1 MIKKRPLG
9 GRSRLLVLL
18 ALTALAVTGCA
29 NFSYYG
35 QAISGH
41 WRLYDQSRSL
51 SEVLA
56 DSSVPEPLRQR
67 LSTARTLRDFATTR
81 LRLPDNGSYRSY
93 VEVGRRH
100 VVYNVFAAPE
110 LSLQGKTWCFPFT
123 GCVTYRGYF
132 SDASA
137 QTYSGRL
144 RRQGYDSYVAGSA
157 AYSTLG
163 WFDDPL
169 LSTFVN
175 WPESR
180 LAELI
185 FHELAHQQLYIK
197 GDTTFN
203 ESFATAVG
211 QLGTELWLQE
221 NLEARQRYRQ
231 GLRYRRDFLALVL
244 TAKQVLGVLYQSSV
258 ELAEKRAGKARLIGE
273 LRSRYTQLKS
283 QHWDGYSG
291 YDRWF
296 SEDLNNAKFVAF
308 SAYASYV
315 PAFLK
320 LFEQSERDFPAFYR
334 AVAELGAQAPAE
346 RRRRLVE
353 LSGGEASPLA
363 PTGAPITLVV
373 PARLPGA
380 EQARHH
386 ALDRGRA
393 DAERG

>member
-1 MIKKRPLG
+1 MFNKY
-9 GRSRLLVLL
+9 RLSGHWQLLLLL
-18 ALTALAVTGCA
+18 ALTALAMTGCA

-41 WRLYDQSRSL
+41 WRLYDQSRNL

-56 DSSVPEPLRQR
+56 DASVPEPLRQR
-67 LSTARTLRDFATTR
+67 LDTAQALRDFATER

-110 LSLQGKTWCFPFT
+110 LSLQSKTWCFPFT
-123 GCVTYRGYF
+123 GCVSYRGYF
-132 SDASA
+132 SEASA
-137 QTYSGRL
+137 AAYAQRL

-185 FHELAHQQLYIK
+185 FHELAHQQLYVK
-197 GDTTFN
+197 NDTTFN

-211 QLGTELWLQE
+211 QLGSELWLVARSGS
-221 NLEARQRYRQ
+221 EAHQRYRQ
-231 GLRYRRDFLALVL
+231 TLRYRREFLALVRASKQAL
-244 TAKQVLGVLYQSSV
+244 AALYGATAAA
-258 ELAEKRAGKARLIGE
+258 AEKRAGKARLIGE
-273 LRSRYTQLKS
+273 LRDRYATLKS
-283 QHWDGYSG
+283 ESWGGYSG

-296 SEDLNNAKFVAF
+296 SEDLNNAKFAAF

-315 PAFLK
+315 PAFLA
-320 LFEQSERDFPAFYR
+320 LFEQTGREFPAF
-334 AVAELGAQAPAE
+334 
-346 RRRRLVE
+346 
-353 LSGGEASPLA
+353 LS
-363 PTGAPITLVV
+363 
-373 PARLPGA
+373 R
-380 EQARHH
+380 
-386 ALDRGRA
+386 RGRA
-393 DAERG
+393 RRTSSSRTAATAGRASR